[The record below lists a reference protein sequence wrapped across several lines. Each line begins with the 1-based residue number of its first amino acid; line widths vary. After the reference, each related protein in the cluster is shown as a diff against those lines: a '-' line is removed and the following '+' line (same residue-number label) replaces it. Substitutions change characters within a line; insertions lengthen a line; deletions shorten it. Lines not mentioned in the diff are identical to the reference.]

1 MILKNQCYLRK
12 DSLSYFDALNILSND
27 LGATILSVDKR
38 NPLSTIIITIQ
49 TLVTG
54 LQIADPTEVKA

>member
-12 DSLSYFDALNILSND
+12 DSLFYFDALNILSND
-27 LGATILSVDKR
+27 LGATILSVAKR

-49 TLVTG
+49 TLITG
-54 LQIADPTEVKA
+54 LQIADPT